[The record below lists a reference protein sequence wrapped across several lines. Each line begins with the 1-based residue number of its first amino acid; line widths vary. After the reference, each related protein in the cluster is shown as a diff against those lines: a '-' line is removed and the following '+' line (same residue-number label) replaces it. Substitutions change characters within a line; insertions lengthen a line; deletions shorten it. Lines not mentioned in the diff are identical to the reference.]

1 MDDLSH
7 AKWGT
12 FILVV
17 PIGNAK
23 FRVLISSVQYDGEFG
38 AARIRELRECNLQ
51 GKGKFRMNGVG

>member
-1 MDDLSH
+1 MVNIDPSRTL
-7 AKWGT
+7 
-12 FILVV
+12 
-17 PIGNAK
+17 PIVNAK